1 MYCKEFYW
9 TMQTLIEVGSQYDRD
24 INKKK
29 NFTQSKNSAQMIW
42 GKLMRTF

>member
-1 MYCKEFYW
+1 
-9 TMQTLIEVGSQYDRD
+9 MQTLIEVGSQYDRD
-24 INKKK
+24 INKKKK